1 MTENFNTE
9 AVHDKAMML
18 SQNAFVLIAR
28 GREAEALPLNEQAFE
43 LERQAALSLLDRK
56 DLEPTRSILFRSA
69 AVIARDCFKYEDAEK
84 MILLGLA
91 GNPPEDVEEE
101 LREVYATLKKNLLP
115 KKSPKVLK
123 QKAVVNA

>member
-1 MTENFNTE
+1 MKEDFNTK
-9 AVHDKAMML
+9 AVHQKAMLL
-18 SQNAFVLIAR
+18 SQDAFVLIAR

-101 LREVYATLKKNLLP
+101 LREVYATLKKHLLP

>member
-1 MTENFNTE
+1 MTKNFNTE
-9 AVHDKAMML
+9 AVHQRAMLL
-18 SQNAFVLIAR
+18 SQDAFVLTVR

-101 LREVYATLKKNLLP
+101 LREVYATLKKHLLP
-115 KKSPKVLK
+115 KKSLKVLK
-123 QKAVVNA
+123 QKPLLKL

>member
-1 MTENFNTE
+1 MKENFNTKE
-9 AVHDKAMML
+9 IHQKAMLL
-18 SQNAFVLIAR
+18 SQDAFVLTAR
-28 GREAEALPLNEQAFE
+28 GRAAEALPLNEQAFE

-91 GNPPEDVEEE
+91 GNPPEDIEEE
-101 LREVYATLKKNLLP
+101 LREVYATLKKFLLP

>member
-101 LREVYATLKKNLLP
+101 LREVYATLKKNLP